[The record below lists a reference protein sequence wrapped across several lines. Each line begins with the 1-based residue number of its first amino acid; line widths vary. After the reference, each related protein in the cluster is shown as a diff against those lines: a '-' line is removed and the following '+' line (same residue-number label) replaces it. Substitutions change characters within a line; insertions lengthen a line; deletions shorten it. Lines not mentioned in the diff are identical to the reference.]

1 MNIEVRVFN
10 KDYGPHLWGP
20 YKIFTRLRP
29 CGAIGESADDRFRVM
44 LFALSFV
51 GSIPGRAL
59 EKEISAEYKIILKS
73 GVGEMI
79 TPAPVP

>member
-1 MNIEVRVFN
+1 MTYLTSCIL
-10 KDYGPHLWGP
+10 DYSQKLC
-20 YKIFTRLRP
+20 P